1 MGKCG
6 PNKYRSKRRLYFN
19 TVKKD
24 NSQELKARIKQLEDR
39 CDKLCK
45 NIDGKNERLGAL
57 TSEIGQLESDR
68 KEVFDLSHTI
78 ALANIDDRLVDP
90 INRIAKLS
98 KDLEGKE

>member
-1 MGKCG
+1 M
-6 PNKYRSKRRLYFN
+6 Y
-19 TVKKD
+19 KD
-24 NSQELKARIKQLEDR
+24 CDHELEVFDSDNCPLCRIKQLEDR